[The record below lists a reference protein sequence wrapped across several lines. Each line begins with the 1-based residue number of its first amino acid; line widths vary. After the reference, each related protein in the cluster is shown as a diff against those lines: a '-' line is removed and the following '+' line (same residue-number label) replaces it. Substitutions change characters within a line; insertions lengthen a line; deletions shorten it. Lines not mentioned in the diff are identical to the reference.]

1 MAPICWRCSGFSH
14 SIQVGL
20 YAIVRPGALA
30 TRYTCPPSERSRCRL
45 QSYSGYM
52 HRPYKSVPERGG
64 EEIQEDIR
72 PVPLR
77 NNEPHS
83 NPGTANGNGAAG
95 QQQLKS
101 RSVSVKAGRSGQ

>member
-1 MAPICWRCSGFSH
+1 MARMLL
-14 SIQVGL
+14 QD
-20 YAIVRPGALA
+20 A
-30 TRYTCPPSERSRCRL
+30 TATKCISPLSERPCCRL

-64 EEIQEDIR
+64 EEIQEDDR

-83 NPGTANGNGAAG
+83 NPEAANGNGVDG
-95 QQQLKS
+95 RQQLKS